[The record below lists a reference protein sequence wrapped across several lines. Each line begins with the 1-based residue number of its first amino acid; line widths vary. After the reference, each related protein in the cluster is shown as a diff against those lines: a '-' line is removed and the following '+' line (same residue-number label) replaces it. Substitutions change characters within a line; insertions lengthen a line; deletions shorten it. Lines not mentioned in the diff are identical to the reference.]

1 MQLQL
6 VVEPQER
13 SVDLPFGDLG
23 DGAVVLAAVVIP
35 AFPVG
40 DPSAALF
47 SEQGAA
53 GAAVDHLVKRI
64 FPLNAMAEHFFADS
78 FQFLYRLK
86 GCPVDDGQVCT

>member
-13 SVDLPFGDLG
+13 GVDLPFGDLG
-23 DGAVVLAAVVIP
+23 DGAVVFSVIVIP

-40 DPSAALF
+40 YPSAALF
-47 SEQGAA
+47 SEQGTA
-53 GAAVDHLVKRI
+53 GAAVDHLVKRV
-64 FPLNAMAEHFFADS
+64 FPLNAMADHLFADS
-78 FQFLYRLK
+78 FQLLHRLK